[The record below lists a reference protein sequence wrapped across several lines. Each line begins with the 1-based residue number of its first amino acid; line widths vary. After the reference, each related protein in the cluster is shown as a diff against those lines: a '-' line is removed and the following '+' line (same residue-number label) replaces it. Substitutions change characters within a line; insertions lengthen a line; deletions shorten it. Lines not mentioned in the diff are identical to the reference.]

1 MASVID
7 DATALAHRDTP
18 HLDTMRRRDDE
29 RVNWRSSTP
38 FLLVHATPLLLLWT
52 GISATAVVLVL
63 VTFWARMFFITAGYH
78 RYFAHRSY
86 RMRRVPQF
94 LMALGGTM
102 ALQKGPLWWA
112 AHHRDH
118 HRWSDTERDIHSPQ
132 KGFVWSHVGWILCD
146 KYSETKTDRIR
157 DFAEYPELRFLNRFD
172 WLGPLGLAVACG
184 LIGGWSG
191 LVLGF
196 FVSTV
201 LLWHSVFFVNSLAH
215 VMGRRRYAT
224 EDTSRNSALIAVLTL
239 GEGWHNN
246 HHYAPRS
253 CRNGFYWW
261 EWDPT
266 FYVLWGLSRVGIVS
280 DLHAPPQGAREANRL
295 RDGAFDIGMF
305 RANWAKAARA
315 VSDAG
320 AWLDRHTPDRH
331 AGVGADLAPLDGEH
345 RPAPNVAAS
354 KVALERLVHSSLDS
368 ASELASAMR
377 AAQRRTRATGTPAS

>member
-1 MASVID
+1 M
-7 DATALAHRDTP
+7 
-18 HLDTMRRRDDE
+18 
-29 RVNWRSSTP
+29 
-38 FLLVHATPLLLLWT
+38 
-52 GISATAVVLVL
+52 
-63 VTFWARMFFITAGYH
+63 
-78 RYFAHRSY
+78 
-86 RMRRVPQF
+86 
-94 LMALGGTM
+94 
-102 ALQKGPLWWA
+102 
-112 AHHRDH
+112 
-118 HRWSDTERDIHSPQ
+118 
-132 KGFVWSHVGWILCD
+132 
-146 KYSETKTDRIR
+146 
-157 DFAEYPELRFLNRFD
+157 
-172 WLGPLGLAVACG
+172 ACG

-266 FYVLWGLSRVGIVS
+266 FYVLWGLSKVGVVR
-280 DLHAPPQGAREANRL
+280 DLNAPPAGVREANRL

-320 AWLDRHTPDRH
+320 AWLDRHTPDRRP
-331 AGVGADLAPLDGEH
+331 APVDGAEVEGRL
-345 RPAPNVAAS
+345 APNVAAS

-377 AAQRRTRATGTPAS
+377 AAQRQASRAAGTPAS